1 MPQSRRYKKK
11 KSAGKAILAWIIVL
25 AILAAAVFVF
35 VSFFYEDTKK
45 KLDEMNYPRTYS
57 TYVEKAAKDY
67 DLDPALIYAVIHT
80 ESGFDPKAESGVGA
94 KGVMQMMPRSAIA
107 AYNAGFVVSDWL
119 NDTNYSSDGKNLDS
133 IPYPETENYVD
144 KVESAKEMY
153 IKLYYSQSN

>member
-25 AILAAAVFVF
+25 AILVAAVFVF

-67 DLDPALIYAVIHT
+67 DLDPALIYAVIGHIIHLKVQRDT
-80 ESGFDPKAESGVGA
+80 VCVSESRIGRRS
-94 KGVMQMMPRSAIA
+94 KGCYADDALV
-107 AYNAGFVVSDWL
+107 L
-119 NDTNYSSDGKNLDS
+119 
-133 IPYPETENYVD
+133 
-144 KVESAKEMY
+144 
-153 IKLYYSQSN
+153 

>member
-35 VSFFYEDTKK
+35 VSVFYEDTKK

-67 DLDPALIYAVIHT
+67 DHVRSSTIIFELFLR
-80 ESGFDPKAESGVGA
+80 
-94 KGVMQMMPRSAIA
+94 QPRI
-107 AYNAGFVVSDWL
+107 GGW
-119 NDTNYSSDGKNLDS
+119 
-133 IPYPETENYVD
+133 
-144 KVESAKEMY
+144 
-153 IKLYYSQSN
+153 QQ

>member
-35 VSFFYEDTKK
+35 VSVFYEDTKK

-80 ESGFDPKAESGVGA
+80 ESFFTVKSWNFC
-94 KGVMQMMPRSAIA
+94 PRTKSSLAITA
-107 AYNAGFVVSDWL
+107 DAL
-119 NDTNYSSDGKNLDS
+119 
-133 IPYPETENYVD
+133 IPYRSNAARTL
-144 KVESAKEMY
+144 SAPSP
-153 IKLYYSQSN
+153 IP

>member
-35 VSFFYEDTKK
+35 VSFFYEDTKN
-45 KLDEMNYPRTYS
+45 KLDKMNYPRTYS

-80 ESGFDPKAESGVGA
+80 ESGFDPEQRVLC
-94 KGVMQMMPRSAIA
+94 R
-107 AYNAGFVVSDWL
+107 
-119 NDTNYSSDGKNLDS
+119 
-133 IPYPETENYVD
+133 
-144 KVESAKEMY
+144 
-153 IKLYYSQSN
+153 